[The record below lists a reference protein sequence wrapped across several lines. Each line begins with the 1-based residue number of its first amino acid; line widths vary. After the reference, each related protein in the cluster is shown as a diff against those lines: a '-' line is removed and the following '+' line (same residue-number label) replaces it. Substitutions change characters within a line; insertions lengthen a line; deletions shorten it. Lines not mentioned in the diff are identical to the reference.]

1 MTNPSRF
8 QHPQEVIGKY
18 WKKDQSPEQARALS
32 LARDALLFVS
42 ATGQRYL
49 FEDFR
54 KGLPSRPSPQPLEVP
69 PTRLANLRERLSGTV
84 PLFLKL
90 QDATHSAGEK
100 ELIQIILDTL
110 HFISSTGQYGPL
122 CDFIEHV
129 ESKAPPYVVASFDSR
144 EEAEAW
150 LLSHPQPPDAA
161 DVLIANT
168 YHDVVY
174 DRETNLRR
182 LPWNRDLER
191 HLAWLD
197 QVDPP
202 VAVASFATREEA
214 DAWLKAQ
221 PNPERRA
228 WVLVGNEI
236 YLAAYYPN
244 INHRALFPLS
254 MAKGHESEPEQPQYH

>member
-1 MTNPSRF
+1 MTDSFRLR
-8 QHPQEVIGKY
+8 HPQEVIGKY
-18 WKKDQSPEQARALS
+18 WKKDQSPEKARALG

-42 ATGQRYL
+42 ATGQRYP
-49 FEDFR
+49 FEGFR
-54 KGLPSRPSPQPLEVP
+54 KGLLSGPLPQPLEASP
-69 PTRLANLRERLSGTV
+69 DGLASLQERLSETAL
-84 PLFLKL
+84 LFLKL

-100 ELIQIILDTL
+100 GLIQIILDTL
-110 HFISSTGQYGPL
+110 HFISSTGQYSPL
-122 CDFIEHV
+122 RDFLEHV

-168 YHDVVY
+168 YHDVVH

-191 HLAWLD
+191 HLAWLE

-202 VAVASFATREEA
+202 VAAASFATREEA

-254 MAKGHESEPEQPQYH
+254 MAKGHESEPEQPRYH